1 MAIQSIQNY
10 STNNTSDVS
19 TAAKAAA
26 KDTAK
31 DAAASSKTDVGVV
44 YEKSADTAKTSSKTQ
59 NSALIAKLKAET
71 DNRVSQLRDIVSKM
85 ISKQGSTIGTA
96 DDMWRFLAGGNFT
109 VSEAAK
115 AQAQADIADDG
126 YWGVEQTSDRILD
139 FAKALASDDPDKADE
154 MLNAF
159 KKGFS
164 QATKSWGK
172 ELPDISQRT
181 YDAVV
186 DKFNDWKNNK
196 SDQAAEDVTEAQ

>member
-139 FAKALASDDPDKADE
+139 FAKALAGDDPDKADE